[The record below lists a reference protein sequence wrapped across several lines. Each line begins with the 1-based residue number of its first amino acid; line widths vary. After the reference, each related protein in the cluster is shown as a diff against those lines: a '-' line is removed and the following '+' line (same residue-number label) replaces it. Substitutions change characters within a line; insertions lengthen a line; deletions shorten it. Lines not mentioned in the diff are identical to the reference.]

1 MIGARSAPATF
12 SRLPWLG
19 VPDGDVGTRQL
30 LRQMALELFAEHGF
44 QGVSLHQLAAA
55 LPRQAGSLYH
65 HIGSKQALL
74 FELIEEHENDLR
86 EMLETEVPRQA
97 DGLLQLETYVRMH
110 LQFNCLHDQRHTL
123 ARLEFHSLSLE
134 QRDSIEQ
141 LRNTRTRHLEYILSR
156 CALPASERTRI
167 ALGMQALLDGVVA
180 GYPNGGRPPLENL
193 AALFSCLV
201 LNGSSKAQAERTNFF
216 THNNKV
222 D

>member
-12 SRLPWLG
+12 SQLPWLG
-19 VPDGDVGTRQL
+19 VPDGDVGTLQL

-44 QGVSLHQLAAA
+44 HGVSLRQLAAA
-55 LPRQAGSLYH
+55 LHMQPGSLYN
-65 HIGSKQALL
+65 HIENKQALL

-86 EMLETEVPRQA
+86 ELLQTEVPQQA

-123 ARLEFHSLSLE
+123 ARMEFRSLSLE

-141 LRNTRTRHLEYILSR
+141 LRNTRTRQLEYILSR
-156 CALPASERTRI
+156 CALPAIECPTI

-180 GYPNGGRPPLENL
+180 GYPNGGRPPLGNL
-193 AALFSCLV
+193 AALFSRMV
-201 LNGSSKAQAERTNFF
+201 LNGLSKAQA
-216 THNNKV
+216 
-222 D
+222 

>member
-1 MIGARSAPATF
+1 
-12 SRLPWLG
+12 
-19 VPDGDVGTRQL
+19 
-30 LRQMALELFAEHGF
+30 MALELFAEHGF
-44 QGVSLHQLAAA
+44 QGVSLRQLAAV
-55 LPRQAGSLYH
+55 LPVQAGSLYN
-65 HIGSKQALL
+65 HIESKQALL

-86 EMLETEVPRQA
+86 ELLQTEVPRQA

-123 ARLEFHSLSLE
+123 VRLEFHSLSLE
-134 QRDSIEQ
+134 QRDNIER
-141 LRNTRTRHLEYILSR
+141 LRNARVRHLEYILGR

-167 ALGMQALLDGVVA
+167 ALGMQVLLDGVGA

-193 AALFSCLV
+193 AALFSSLV
-201 LNGSSKAQAERTNFF
+201 LSGSSKVQAERTHFF